1 MMLMAAALPA
11 LDCLHVSLPSKPTMP
26 AHLWKGAEGTILGTP
41 RGHPVGE
48 SVQHFFSK
56 ARVKLMLM
64 AAALPCL
71 RLFICVS
78 GCLSSPRY
86 LPSWGKL
93 AMHAFL
99 VCLNDSNGSSHAC
112 SWLYVCQIVFAL
124 ASMCARLS
132 MLLPLCVPDSHCS
145 CLYAC
150 QIVYTLASMRARL
163 SMLLP
168 LCVPD

>member
-1 MMLMAAALPA
+1 MHMLF
-11 LDCLHVSLPSKPTMP
+11 DSVSSCQ
-26 AHLWKGAEGTILGTP
+26 KGAEGTILGTP

-132 MLLPLCVPDSHCS
+132 MLLPLCVPDCLSHPRCQPRCRS
-145 CLYAC
+145 STHPRFPQHSYAC
-150 QIVYTLASMRARL
+150 SHKSYCPI
-163 SMLLP
+163 
-168 LCVPD
+168 